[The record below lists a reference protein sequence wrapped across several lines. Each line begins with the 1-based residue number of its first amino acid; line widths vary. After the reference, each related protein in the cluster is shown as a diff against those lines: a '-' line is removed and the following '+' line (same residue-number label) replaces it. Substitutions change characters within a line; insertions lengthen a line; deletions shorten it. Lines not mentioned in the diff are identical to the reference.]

1 MILLLIEDVVCMTAA
16 VIEATVDTEEEMQ
29 TMVLHRM
36 MHVVVQDAGMPWRTI
51 AAMIVVMIV
60 VMTAVMIVVMT
71 AVMTAAV
78 VAVAAAAA
86 VAVAVAA
93 ADGVE
98 QAVVMRKRSGTTAV
112 GVG

>member
-1 MILLLIEDVVCMTAA
+1 MMILLLIEDVVCMTAA

-51 AAMIVVMIV
+51 GAMIVVMIV

-86 VAVAVAA
+86 AAAVAA

>member
-1 MILLLIEDVVCMTAA
+1 MMILLLIEDVVCMTAA

-60 VMTAVMIVVMT
+60 VMTAVM
-71 AVMTAAV
+71 TAAV
-78 VAVAAAAA
+78 VAVAAA
-86 VAVAVAA
+86 AVAVAA